1 MIEEMLLLRCTGL
14 LWHIMVEIQ
23 HHFMDKAFEIT
34 SKFDIKHAQKPIT
47 NISCITHV
55 GLH

>member
-1 MIEEMLLLRCTGL
+1 MHQLLRYV
-14 LWHIMVEIQ
+14 WHIMVEIQ
-23 HHFMDKAFEIT
+23 HPYVDKVFEIT

-55 GLH
+55 VLH

>member
-1 MIEEMLLLRCTGL
+1 MIEKMHLLLRYTL
-14 LWHIMVEIQ
+14 AHYTLQYKHPYV
-23 HHFMDKAFEIT
+23 DKNFEIT
-34 SKFDIKHAQKPIT
+34 SKFDIKYGQKPIT

>member
-1 MIEEMLLLRCTGL
+1 MHQLLRY
-14 LWHIMVEIQ
+14 IMVEIQ
-23 HHFMDKAFEIT
+23 HPYVDKGFEIT
-34 SKFDIKHAQKPIT
+34 SKFDIKYAQKPIT

>member
-1 MIEEMLLLRCTGL
+1 MIEEMHLLLRYTLANYGRNSTSLCRQ
-14 LWHIMVEIQ
+14 V
-23 HHFMDKAFEIT
+23 FEIT

>member
-1 MIEEMLLLRCTGL
+1 
-14 LWHIMVEIQ
+14 MVEIQ
-23 HHFMDKAFEIT
+23 HPYVDKVFEIT